1 MKTTL
6 EITWLKAHEG
16 FAGEIGASLA
26 LSRKRWQ
33 ALGADFE
40 AIEDGSGERPCL
52 AVASIENAQG
62 ETRFGVLDY
71 GEDIT
76 YLLVPSVERRDA
88 LTASALSA
96 LQAVG
101 WIVEE
106 EVVDDSRRR
115 DEEVSLAKP
124 VEGSGGL
131 LLEIDGKIVPNYAA
145 TMVSFEE
152 GDVVK
157 GKGVRIDKD
166 EVLVDIGYKSEGV
179 IPSHELSTRESG
191 NPAVEDEGVGLK
203 VESMTRE
210 AAVILK
216 DLYRPVAELDHA
228 PAPLRGM
235 REVILS
241 NSYKEAAR
249 RYLIEMEAGG
259 IAAKEIEQ
267 RMLQET
273 SFRLVRLSGAFGVLP
288 EDAALKAT
296 NPRQARI
303 CEQALLLARREEIDG
318 FTFSDPASG
327 QPRMFILKAAFDEA
341 VKVVNCH
348 MFVPAHLLSDGL
360 ERPFGRGR

>member
-6 EITWLKAHEG
+6 EITWLKAHGG
-16 FAGEIGASLA
+16 FAGEIGASIA

-62 ETRFGVLDY
+62 GTRFGVLDY

-131 LLEIDGKIVPNYAA
+131 L
-145 TMVSFEE
+145 
-152 GDVVK
+152 
-157 GKGVRIDKD
+157 
-166 EVLVDIGYKSEGV
+166 
-179 IPSHELSTRESG
+179 PSHEHSIRKSV
-191 NPAVEDEGVGLK
+191 NPADEGEEVGLK

-235 REVILS
+235 REVIHS
-241 NSYKEAAR
+241 VNYTEAAR
-249 RYLIEMEAGG
+249 RYLIEMEASG

-267 RMLQET
+267 KMLEET
-273 SFRLVRLSGAFGVLP
+273 SFRRVRLSGEFGVLP
-288 EDAALKAT
+288 EDAALEAT

-303 CEQALLLARREEIDG
+303 CEQALLLARREEIYG

-327 QPRMFILKAAFDEA
+327 RPRMFILKAAFDEA
-341 VKVVNCH
+341 VKVFDCH
-348 MFVPAHLLSDGL
+348 MLVPAHFLPDGL
-360 ERPFGRGR
+360 QRLFGRGR